1 MIDIDTLSDAKLFS
15 ICSLVTDKQEY
26 AQMLASFQAAGFTEE
41 ISEFLYAD
49 NSNGN
54 KYDGFQGVK
63 KFLTKATGKYIIICH
78 QDILLSYDKID
89 TLMKCIEE
97 LNKVDPNWG
106 IAGNAGYNGLTQK
119 AIRISD
125 PYEMNASKGSFP
137 ARVQSLDEN
146 FLLIRKD
153 ANLAISND
161 LTGFHFYG
169 VDLCLVAD
177 ILGYNAYVIDFH
189 LYHKS
194 GGNCNESF
202 FAAKS
207 RLIEKY
213 QEAFTTKVI
222 RTTCTPLFLSSSK
235 YLNFLCNKKIMI
247 SLQKRIE
254 TLRAKLF

>member
-26 AQMLASFQAAGFTEE
+26 AQMLDSFQAAGFTEE

-63 KFLTKATGKYIIICH
+63 TFLTKATGKYIIICH

-89 TLMKCIEE
+89 TLMKCIED
-97 LNKVDPNWG
+97 LNRLDPNWA

-153 ANLAISND
+153 ANLSISNN

-169 VDLCLVAD
+169 VDLCIIAN

-202 FAAKS
+202 FTAKS
-207 RLIEKY
+207 RLISKY
-213 QEAFTTKVI
+213 QRVLQPKFI
-222 RTTCTPLFLSSSK
+222 RTTCTSLFLSSSK
-235 YLNFLCNKKIMI
+235 WLNLICNKKII
-247 SLQKRIE
+247 VSLKKRYDY
-254 TLRAKLF
+254 LHAKFL